1 MRAILYDPM
10 VRGTAI
16 ALRDRVPRPIFRAL
30 QKFENWF
37 GSLNTRPEKRLP
49 MARALQLSLQREFG
63 PEVERLSA
71 LLGRDLTHW
80 SEPEPGSR

>member
-1 MRAILYDPM
+1 MRAILNDPL

-16 ALRDRVPRPIFRAL
+16 ALCARVPRPIFSAL
-30 QKFENWF
+30 QKFDNWL
-37 GSLNTRPEKRLP
+37 GSLNSQAEKRLP
-49 MARALQLSLQREFG
+49 MAQALQLSLRREFA
-63 PEVERLSA
+63 PEIERLSA